1 MINTVPTL
9 IYMLKSL
16 PKYITRKDIEN
27 IIDEIHFAHP
37 SLEFKIK
44 QWEKPY
50 TLYIRDNS
58 QSKLVILKEQ
68 TPREVAKKLVQVL
81 ESETPIFQEED

>member
-1 MINTVPTL
+1 
-9 IYMLKSL
+9 MLKSL
-16 PKYITRKDIEN
+16 PSYITRKDIEN
-27 IIDEIHFAHP
+27 IIEELHFTHP

-50 TLYIRDNS
+50 TLFIRDTS
-58 QSKLVILKEQ
+58 RSKLVIMKEQ

-81 ESETPIFQEED
+81 ESETPFFQEDE